1 MPKKGKG
8 KGKGKSK
15 KTKAADNEPVV
26 LDLAEHPELDP
37 SYDPLAALY
46 ADPREF
52 ERIHSLEL
60 ENDTM
65 KMIARELRLR
75 LEKHWQSLTQIISHL
90 NLEITKKDF
99 KINELDQKTSKL
111 DDDKANMQHA
121 FSSES
126 ESLATEYS
134 GQLKVITDSVGAL
147 RKEYESMLAVKE
159 EKESLEENFA
169 QITADLEVEKREHAM
184 EVSALE
190 RRNVVAKETLKNEM
204 LQKIKETKTM
214 LLAMTEDQLHT
225 TTKRTIM
232 ENDQMTSELMI
243 QSKETER
250 LLKIN
255 NKLVRENKS
264 LQRQVD
270 LNDEARAM
278 LIRRSQKLQ
287 DVINRLNEDLS
298 KRHKKYAI
306 MRRSDDPNKDLAES
320 NKIITGLEARL
331 QDLDSMVRRCEDD
344 TGVLRAQLADS
355 RESNNQMLGLQDEA
369 LTFTLMVFESVKM
382 NNLAEIFETEGRI
395 TATEDTGTRGTT
407 TLPPIN
413 QGSGTSQRVDVEKES
428 TFDSI
433 HNKLQMVAM
442 DDGRANSR
450 KGQNIGG
457 LMAFKDKRVTEL
469 STITMREAFLDSLIK
484 KFNNYSATQL
494 RLITQHAI

>member
-1 MPKKGKG
+1 MAKKGKG

-15 KTKAADNEPVV
+15 KSKAVDNEPVV
-26 LDLAEHPELDP
+26 LNLAEHPELDP

-90 NLEITKKDF
+90 NLEITKKEF
-99 KINELDQKTSKL
+99 KINELEETTNKL
-111 DDDKANMQHA
+111 ESDKMNMDKS
-121 FSSES
+121 FETES
-126 ESLATEYS
+126 RSLSTEYS
-134 GQLKVITDSVGAL
+134 GQLRVITEKVDSL
-147 RKEYESMLAVKE
+147 RKEYDSMLSVKE
-159 EKESLEENFA
+159 EKESLEDTFVH
-169 QITADLEVEKREHAM
+169 ITADLEVEKREHAM

-270 LNDEARAM
+270 LNDEARSM

-287 DVINRLNEDLS
+287 DVINKLNEDLS

-306 MRRSDDPNKDLAES
+306 MRRTDDPNKDLEES
-320 NKIITGLEARL
+320 HRIIGGLEARI
-331 QDLDSMVRRCEDD
+331 QDLDSMIRRGEDD

-355 RESNNQMLGLQDEA
+355 REANNQMLGLQDEA

-382 NNLAEIFETEGRI
+382 NNLAEIYETDGRLSS
-395 TATEDTGTRGTT
+395 DLDSSRGST

-413 QGSGTSQRVDVEKES
+413 RGSGVSQRVDGGGPS
-428 TFDSI
+428 TSDSI
-433 HNKLQMVAM
+433 HSKLQMLTM
-442 DDGRANSR
+442 DKRAGSR
-450 KGQNIGG
+450 KGQSRGG
-457 LMAFKDKRVTEL
+457 GRVVAKDKRVTEL
-469 STITMREAFLDSLIK
+469 STITMREAFLDSLVK
-484 KFNNYSATQL
+484 KFNDYSPAQL

>member
-1 MPKKGKG
+1 MPKKKKG
-8 KGKGKSK
+8 GKGKSK
-15 KTKAADNEPVV
+15 KKAAADNEPVV

-46 ADPREF
+46 ADPSEF

-75 LEKHWQSLTQIISHL
+75 LEKHTQSLTQIISHL
-90 NLEITKKDF
+90 NLEITKKEY
-99 KINELDQKTSKL
+99 KINELEQTTNKL
-111 DDDKANMQHA
+111 DEAHTLMEKTFHG
-121 FSSES
+121 ES
-126 ESLATEYS
+126 ESLSGEYS
-134 GQLKVITDSVGAL
+134 SQLKVITEKVDAL
-147 RKEYESMLAVKE
+147 RHEYEGMLAVKE
-159 EKESLEENFA
+159 EKENLEESFA
-169 QITADLEVEKREHAM
+169 NITADLEVEKREHAM

-204 LQKIKETKTM
+204 LQKIKETKMM

-287 DVINRLNEDLS
+287 DVINKLNEDLS

-306 MRRSDDPNKDLAES
+306 MRRSDDPNKDLEES
-320 NKIITGLEARL
+320 EKILMGLEARI
-331 QDLDSMVRRCEDD
+331 QDLDSMIRRCEDD

-382 NNLAEIFETEGRI
+382 NNLAEVLEAKEFVNG
-395 TATEDTGTRGTT
+395 GT

-413 QGSGTSQRVDVEKES
+413 KGNGMSQRLEEGQS
-428 TFDSI
+428 TYDSI

-442 DDGRANSR
+442 DDLRGNSR
-450 KGQNIGG
+450 KGQSRGRMVASQNQK
-457 LMAFKDKRVTEL
+457 LTDL
-469 STITMREAFLDSLIK
+469 STITQREAFLDQLIK
-484 KFNNYSATQL
+484 KFNNYSPSQL
-494 RLITQHAI
+494 RLITQHAT